1 MRKFGLFLAGLF
13 VGLWTG
19 SVLAVL
25 FAPQSG
31 TELQKRI
38 REGVEHLV
46 EEGKSAAESRR
57 LELEDQL
64 ESFKQGRPIV
74 LQTAEPPSEKTA

>member
-1 MRKFGLFLAGLF
+1 MRKFMVFLAGLI

-19 SVLAVL
+19 GVIAML

-31 TELQKRI
+31 SVLQQRI
-38 REGVEHLV
+38 REGVERLV
-46 EEGKSAAESRR
+46 EEGKSAAEARR
-57 LELEDQL
+57 QELEEQL

-74 LQTAEPPSEKTA
+74 LQENEPQAG

>member
-1 MRKFGLFLAGLF
+1 MRKFGVFLAGLF

-19 SVLAVL
+19 GILSLL
-25 FAPQSG
+25 FAPQAG

-38 REGVEHLV
+38 REGVERLV
-46 EEGKSAAESRR
+46 EEGKSAAEARR
-57 LELEDQL
+57 LELEEQL

-74 LQTAEPPSEKTA
+74 IQPSEPPAE

>member
-1 MRKFGLFLAGLF
+1 MRKFGVFLAGLL

-25 FAPQSG
+25 FAPHSG
-31 TELQKRI
+31 TELQKQI
-38 REGVEHLV
+38 RESIERLV

-57 LELEDQL
+57 LELEEQL

-74 LQTAEPPSEKTA
+74 LQTVEPPAEKVA

>member
-1 MRKFGLFLAGLF
+1 MRKFMVFLAGLV

-19 SVLAVL
+19 GVLAML

-31 TELQKRI
+31 AALQQRI
-38 REGVEHLV
+38 REGVDRLV
-46 EEGKSAAESRR
+46 EEGKSAAEARR
-57 LELEDQL
+57 LELEEQL

-74 LQTAEPPSEKTA
+74 LQAGEPPAAA

>member
-1 MRKFGLFLAGLF
+1 MRKFMIFLAGLI

-19 SVLAVL
+19 GALAML

-31 TELQKRI
+31 AVLQQRI
-38 REGVEHLV
+38 REGVERLI
-46 EEGKSAAESRR
+46 EEGKSAAEARKQ
-57 LELEDQL
+57 ELEEQL

-74 LQTAEPPSEKTA
+74 LQEGKPQAD

>member
-1 MRKFGLFLAGLF
+1 MRKFGIFLAGLI

-19 SVLAVL
+19 GVLSLL
-25 FAPQSG
+25 FTPQSG
-31 TELQKRI
+31 ATLQKRI
-38 REGVEHLV
+38 REGVERLV

-57 LELEDQL
+57 LELEEQL

-74 LQTAEPPSEKTA
+74 LQAAEPPAAE

>member
-1 MRKFGLFLAGLF
+1 MRKFMVFLAGLL

-19 SVLAVL
+19 GVLAML

-31 TELQKRI
+31 SVLQQRI
-38 REGVEHLV
+38 REGVERLV
-46 EEGKSAAESRR
+46 EEGKSAAEARKQ
-57 LELEDQL
+57 ELEEQL

-74 LQTAEPPSEKTA
+74 LQAGNPPAES

>member
-1 MRKFGLFLAGLF
+1 MRKFMVFLAGLI

-19 SVLAVL
+19 GVLAML

-31 TELQKRI
+31 SVLQQRI
-38 REGVEHLV
+38 REGVERLV
-46 EEGKSAAESRR
+46 EEGKSAAEARR
-57 LELEDQL
+57 QELEEQL

-74 LQTAEPPSEKTA
+74 LQAGEPTAE

>member
-1 MRKFGLFLAGLF
+1 MRKFGVFIAGLF

-19 SVLAVL
+19 GMLSLL

-31 TELQKRI
+31 TELQKRV
-38 REGVEHLV
+38 REGVKRLV
-46 EEGKSAAESRR
+46 EEGKTAAEARR
-57 LELEDQL
+57 LELEEQL

-74 LQTAEPPSEKTA
+74 LQTAEPPVE

>member
-1 MRKFGLFLAGLF
+1 MRKFMVFLAGLI

-19 SVLAVL
+19 GALAML

-31 TELQKRI
+31 SVLQQRI
-38 REGVEHLV
+38 REGVERLV
-46 EEGKSAAESRR
+46 EEGKSAAEARR
-57 LELEDQL
+57 QELEEQL

-74 LQTAEPPSEKTA
+74 LQAGEPATE

>member
-1 MRKFGLFLAGLF
+1 MRKFMVFLAGLI

-19 SVLAVL
+19 GALAML
-25 FAPQSG
+25 FVPQSG
-31 TELQKRI
+31 AVLQQRI
-38 REGVEHLV
+38 REGIERLV
-46 EEGKSAAESRR
+46 EEGKSAAEARK

-74 LQTAEPPSEKTA
+74 LQAGEPQTD